1 MIRKGIVWFW
11 GCEIVLAAVLL
22 GGGLGCNPAG
32 TTAGGTPA
40 TTKPNKQPDNK
51 VQPDK
56 QPKPDVGRSN
66 PFRDSP
72 VRALKIVSPLQL
84 AA

>member
-1 MIRKGIVWFW
+1 MIRKTTWRW
-11 GCEIVLAAVLL
+11 GCRIVLIAVLL

-32 TTAGGTPA
+32 TTGRVTPA

-51 VQPDK
+51 DQPGK
-56 QPKPDVGRSN
+56 QPKPDVGRIN
-66 PFRDSP
+66 PFGASP
-72 VRALKIVSPLQL
+72 VRALRMIPTLEL